1 MLLVSYCKKYLNIR
15 YLLYILI
22 NSSFLASSSSDS
34 IVPETEKLY
43 MEGRIVQKLECRP
56 YGKNIISKYLKYFI
70 IEYMYITYIYFFS

>member
-70 IEYMYITYIYFFS
+70 IEYI